1 MAGDW
6 TEKTAVTK
14 NANRRK
20 FLTGVIP
27 LLARVLAETRR
38 PHGNTGDTM
47 AKMNSGNLWKAALE
61 QTGKQSMRQ

>member
-1 MAGDW
+1 MAGNW
-6 TEKTAVTK
+6 TEKTTVNK
-14 NANRRK
+14 NADRRIL
-20 FLTGVIP
+20 LTGVIP

-47 AKMNSGNLWKAALE
+47 AKMNSGKLWKAALE